1 MSLRERAVSMSL
13 RGATDTETHTGA
25 DTGADTDTDT
35 DTDTGADTDTDTDT
49 DTDASCP
56 LASISVGI
64 WMAAPRNQQQLA
76 HFLNPKP

>member
-1 MSLRERAVSMSL
+1 MEDVVARARRIDVL
-13 RGATDTETHTGA
+13 AAPQTQRRTPAQTQA
-25 DTGADTDTDT
+25 QN
-35 DTDTGADTDTDTDT
+35 TDTDTDT